1 MAIIPI
7 DLINKL
13 FGVVLKNAEHI
24 GGLVR
29 EMETIDQIWYMTVSF
44 SQYLFVP
51 LLKFDL
57 RFDQLFHFA
66 IF

>member
-1 MAIIPI
+1 MAIIPV

-29 EMETIDQIWYMTVSF
+29 EMETIDQIWFMMVSF
-44 SQYLFVP
+44 
-51 LLKFDL
+51 
-57 RFDQLFHFA
+57 
-66 IF
+66 